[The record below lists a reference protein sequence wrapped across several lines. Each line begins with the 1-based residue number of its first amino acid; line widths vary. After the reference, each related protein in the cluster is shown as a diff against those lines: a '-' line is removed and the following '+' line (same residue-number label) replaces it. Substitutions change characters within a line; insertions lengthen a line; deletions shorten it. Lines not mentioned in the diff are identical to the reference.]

1 MRNEKQTKG
10 TKISIWISCIVADKA
25 KGYTSV
31 CVCVCGSGL
40 SLRFW
45 GQCRELWLLAFVGA
59 KIAGQLNMK
68 IHKNFRF
75 NSY

>member
-31 CVCVCGSGL
+31 CVYVWEWTL
-40 SLRFW
+40 T
-45 GQCRELWLLAFVGA
+45 
-59 KIAGQLNMK
+59 
-68 IHKNFRF
+68 
-75 NSY
+75 

>member
-1 MRNEKQTKG
+1 MRNEKQTKD

-25 KGYTSV
+25 KGYMRV
-31 CVCVCGSGL
+31 CVCVCGL
-40 SLRFW
+40 SLGFW
-45 GQCRELWLLAFVGA
+45 GQWRKLWLLAFVGA